1 MPKHAY
7 TNNNY
12 CFQGR
17 EEAEQTNVKSE
28 TTYWATFQHFSQTGE
43 GGWVEGGLPVPQ
55 GIMNHLFFSHR
66 IFVITCEQI
75 SPGAETTISSR
86 CFITEKKK
94 TMRSQRVRSREN
106 KV

>member
-28 TTYWATFQHFSQTGE
+28 TTYWATFQHYSETGE
-43 GGWVEGGLPVPQ
+43 GGWVGCAGGASCSTGYYEPFVFLASHFCNHVRADFSRGGNDDLFALFHYREKENYAFAEGEESG
-55 GIMNHLFFSHR
+55 
-66 IFVITCEQI
+66 
-75 SPGAETTISSR
+75 
-86 CFITEKKK
+86 K
-94 TMRSQRVRSREN
+94 
-106 KV
+106 